1 MYSRPHLETLHRRID
16 EPRRF
21 MQVLFGPRQVGKTTL
36 VQQLMD
42 RITHPTHYASADA
55 PAIEDTAWI
64 EQQWETARLK
74 LAGGRE
80 NIPVLLIL
88 DEIHKIPDWSSAVKA
103 LWDADTYHKRD
114 MRVIL
119 LGSSPLLVQKGIAE
133 TLAGRFEMIRVP
145 HWSFREIR
153 DAFGWDLDRFLH
165 FGGYPGAA
173 SLIEDEDRWRQYLRD
188 SIIETTISRDVLLLT
203 QINKPVMLRR
213 LYDLGCAYSGQVMS
227 YTKMLGQLH
236 DAGNTTTLA
245 HYLNLLNS
253 AGFLAGLEKYSG
265 RIVRKRASSPKL
277 QVWNTALMTASTA
290 KTFSESIS
298 DREYRW
304 RLVESAV
311 GAHLINEAMIHDC
324 EIHYWRENNREVDFV
339 IRSNESITAIE
350 VKSGRV
356 RESGIS
362 GMKTFLSRYPESRAI
377 LVSDDALPLNDFLLL
392 SLPELLDR

>member
-1 MYSRPHLETLHRRID
+1 
-16 EPRRF
+16 

-36 VQQLMD
+36 VQQLLD
-42 RITHPTHYASADA
+42 RIACPAHYASADA

-74 LAGGRE
+74 LAGERE
-80 NIPVLLIL
+80 STPALLIL

-103 LWDADTYHKRD
+103 LWDADTHNRRD
-114 MRVIL
+114 LKVIL
-119 LGSSPLLVQKGIAE
+119 LGSSPLLVQKGITE

-145 HWSFREIR
+145 HWSYREMR

-165 FGGYPGAA
+165 FGGYPGPAP
-173 SLIEDEDRWRQYLRD
+173 LIEDEERWRQYLRD

-203 QINKPVMLRR
+203 QINKPVLLRR
-213 LYDLGCAYSGQVMS
+213 LYDLGCAYSGQVVS

-265 RIVRKRASSPKL
+265 RIVRQRASSPKL
-277 QVWNTALMTASTA
+277 QVWNTALMTASTV

-298 DREYRW
+298 DREYRG

-311 GAHLINEAMIHDC
+311 GAHLINEAMIHGGDV
-324 EIHYWRENNREVDFV
+324 HYWREHNQEVDFV
-339 IRSNESITAIE
+339 LRSDESTMAIE

-356 RESGIS
+356 RESGMP
-362 GMKTFLSRYPESRAI
+362 GMKTFLTRYPGSRAI
-377 LVSDDALPLNDFLLL
+377 LVSDDALPLNEFLLL